1 MSCCDNECTCV
12 LEVEDDTSMT
22 MAEKNVVLFALLVLL
37 GIVFVV
43 NNPHGHS

>member
-1 MSCCDNECTCV
+1 MTCCDNECTCV
-12 LEVEDDTSMT
+12 PEDDSSMT